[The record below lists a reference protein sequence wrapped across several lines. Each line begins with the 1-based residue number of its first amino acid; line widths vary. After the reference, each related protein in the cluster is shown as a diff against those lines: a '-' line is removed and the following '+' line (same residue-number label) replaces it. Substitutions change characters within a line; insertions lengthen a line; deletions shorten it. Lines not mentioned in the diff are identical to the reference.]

1 LEPNFTFHWNV
12 LAAWVFS
19 IVLADFIYYWFHRH
33 THTINILWACH
44 VTHHSTEEMNL
55 SVAFRGNAFQRIFEY
70 TYFLPMAML
79 GIPWE
84 MFFLSHRILKVYQF
98 FVHTRF
104 VGKLGFLELFMV
116 TPSNHR
122 VHHGTQRKYLDRN
135 HGGIF
140 IIWDKL
146 FGSFEEETDE
156 VIYGL
161 TKPVRTFNP
170 ITLNL
175 HVYSEILA
183 NMKKARNWSD
193 RLKLVFKEP
202 GWKPD
207 YMITPEDEFKEP
219 AYLEKYD
226 PKTPLNV
233 MIYVILQAIVLV
245 SVGLLIWKVAKL
257 DVTQGWPLIIVG
269 SFVVFSLVSINRTM
283 EMKKWSKRSE
293 VIRNIILVGFLVGVA
308 VYFHIP
314 AIVYLSIPLLALAL
328 ASLFWIVVKRKT
340 FYSYSLATS

>member
-1 LEPNFTFHWNV
+1 
-12 LAAWVFS
+12 
-19 IVLADFIYYWFHRH
+19 
-33 THTINILWACH
+33 
-44 VTHHSTEEMNL
+44 
-55 SVAFRGNAFQRIFEY
+55 
-70 TYFLPMAML
+70 
-79 GIPWE
+79 
-84 MFFLSHRILKVYQF
+84 
-98 FVHTRF
+98 
-104 VGKLGFLELFMV
+104 
-116 TPSNHR
+116 
-122 VHHGTQRKYLDRN
+122 
-135 HGGIF
+135 
-140 IIWDKL
+140 
-146 FGSFEEETDE
+146 
-156 VIYGL
+156 
-161 TKPVRTFNP
+161 
-170 ITLNL
+170 
-175 HVYSEILA
+175 
-183 NMKKARNWSD
+183 MKKARNWSD